1 MPKKFKIRIRPCR
14 QDFEFRDNGL
24 TVNRQIL
31 QQACE
36 TLEAGGIIA
45 YPTEAVWGLGCDPQS
60 YSAVKRILA
69 LKGRSQDKGLILVA
83 AGVHQLGKLFDGLN
97 ARQLGRIEA
106 SWPGPTTWLI
116 PDPAKLFPDWIKGK
130 HQSIA
135 IRVSAHPLVHALC
148 EQFGKPIVSTSANAA
163 GKTAIRDRT
172 EIETLFGGSIDY
184 VVAGDLG
191 ADPLPSEIRDL
202 LSGSLIR

>member
-1 MPKKFKIRIRPCR
+1 M
-14 QDFEFRDNGL
+14 
-24 TVNRQIL
+24 NRQIL

-36 TLEAGGIIA
+36 TLEAGGLIA

-83 AGVHQLGKLFDGLN
+83 AGVHQLGKLLAGLT
-97 ARQLGRIEA
+97 AQQLGLIEA

-116 PDPAKLFPDWIKGK
+116 PDPTNLFPDWIKGK

-148 EQFGKPIVSTSANAA
+148 EHFGRPIVSTSANAA
-163 GKTAIRDRT
+163 GKMAIRSRS
-172 EIETLFGGSIDY
+172 ELEAQFGSSIDY

-191 ADPLPSEIRDL
+191 VEALPSEIRDL